1 MTDTDSS
8 TGSEQAFRE
17 ALAGITPEIAAQQL
31 NEKVGMVFG
40 ELSPER
46 VTATMPVEGNLQ
58 PYGLLHGGANA
69 VLAEALGSTVAA
81 LNAGEDRIAVG
92 IELNCTHHR
101 SATAGTVTG
110 VATPLHVGRS
120 AVTSE
125 IVITDDAGRRTCTAR
140 LTCMV
145 RDRPPSA

>member
-1 MTDTDSS
+1 VTDN
-8 TGSEQAFRE
+8 GSEQAFRE

-31 NEKVGMVFG
+31 NDKVGMTFG
-40 ELSPER
+40 QLSPER

-81 LNAGEDRIAVG
+81 LNAGDGRIAVG

-101 SATAGTVTG
+101 SATSGTVTG

-120 AVTSE
+120 AVTAE
-125 IVITDDAGRRTCTAR
+125 IVISDDAGRRTCTAR

-145 RDRPPSA
+145 RDKPPSA